1 MSHKLSKKCHTNCQI
16 LSHKLSNIVTQIV
29 KFCQVRLRIR
39 IRHKFYYSVS
49 LFLLCIVAHICRH
62 TFHCMCQIA
71 LGGRLSLLLSY
82 KNSSCLQKGFSK
94 KTVNGHLCLMKR
106 ACPIYFQIQYNES
119 YHLGMFI
126 FNTGYSYSFKTG

>member
-1 MSHKLSKKCHTNCQI
+1 M
-16 LSHKLSNIVTQIV
+16 SHKLSNIVTQIV
-29 KFCQVRLRIR
+29 KYC
-39 IRHKFYYSVS
+39 
-49 LFLLCIVAHICRH
+49 H
-62 TFHCMCQIA
+62 TNCQILSSEAENSDPSQVLLLGFCIFA
-71 LGGRLSLLLSY
+71 LYCGPYLSSYFPPHVSDYLRSLLLSY

-126 FNTGYSYSFKTG
+126 FITGYSYSFKTG

>member
-1 MSHKLSKKCHTNCQI
+1 MFHTKDNRVNCQMICNKKCHTNCHI
-16 LSHKLSNIVTQIV
+16 LSQKLSNIVTQIV
-29 KFCQVRLRIR
+29 KFCQVRLRIQ
-39 IRHKFYYSVS
+39 IHHKFYYFPPHVS
-49 LFLLCIVAHICRH
+49 DYLR
-62 TFHCMCQIA
+62 
-71 LGGRLSLLLSY
+71 SLLLSY

-126 FNTGYSYSFKTG
+126 FITGYSYSFKTG